1 MDAVIPAAGRGSRLG
16 ELTDDQSKG
25 LVDVAGRPLLAHA
38 FETAVGATNVDL
50 NEWTNGVIK

>member
-16 ELTDDQSKG
+16 ELTADQPKG
-25 LVDVAGRPLLAHA
+25 LGDVAGRSLLAHG
-38 FETAVGATNVDL
+38 FETAVGATNVDV